1 MDINE
6 FLSIVR
12 RAFPGLTT
20 EQEERF
26 AALDGL
32 YRDWNAKINVISRKD
47 IDALYDHHVL
57 HSLAIARYLQLR
69 NSGTKSPDFVPKC
82 SSGTDMGTKSPDFV
96 PKGLPE
102 GSTVLDLGTGGGF
115 PGIPLAILFPE
126 AQFTLCDSVG
136 KKIIVAD
143 AVAKALDLKN
153 VTTVNARAESL
164 GRDFDY
170 VVSRA
175 VASLEDFYP
184 WVKGRFRH
192 SILLLK
198 GGEGL
203 AEETARARA
212 RYHLPQ
218 GSLATWPID
227 SWLTDP
233 WFSGK
238 FVLEVKRG

>member
-1 MDINE
+1 MDINV
-6 FLSIVR
+6 FLTICR
-12 RAFPGLTT
+12 KAFPGLTT

-47 IDALYDHHVL
+47 IDALYEHHVL
-57 HSLAIARYLQLR
+57 HSLAIARYRALH
-69 NSGTKSPDFVPKC
+69 G
-82 SSGTDMGTKSPDFV
+82 
-96 PKGLPE
+96 E
-102 GSTVLDLGTGGGF
+102 VLDLGTGGGF

-143 AVAKALDLKN
+143 AVAKALELKN
-153 VTTVNARAESL
+153 VTTVNARVETL
-164 GRDFDY
+164 GKNFDF

-175 VASLEDFYP
+175 VATLEDLYP
-184 WVKGRFRH
+184 WVKGRYRE

-203 AEETARARA
+203 PEETARAMA
-212 RYHLPQ
+212 RFHLPK
-218 GSLATWPID
+218 GSISVWPVD
-227 SWLTDP
+227 AWLSDP
-233 WFSGK
+233 WFEGK
-238 FVLEVKRG
+238 KVVEVGK